1 MKALTR
7 YQNAPLLNNFFD
19 DEWIQGMF
27 RTPSYMPAVNIRN
40 EEKNIFVELSVPGWN
55 KEDFKI
61 EVIEN
66 ELVIS
71 ANVESNNEEHTDNYA
86 RREFSKQSFE
96 KRFQLNTN
104 EVDIDNIDARYN
116 AGILTIDLPKVH
128 KEETKKLVQVN

>member
-1 MKALTR
+1 MKALAR
-7 YQNAPLLNNFFD
+7 YQNAPLLNSFFD

-27 RTPSYMPAVNIRN
+27 QTPSYMPAVNIKN
-40 EEKNIFVELSVPGWN
+40 EEQNIFVELSVPGWN

-61 EVIEN
+61 EVVEN

-71 ANVESNNEEHTDNYA
+71 AHTEDNKEELTENYA
-86 RREFSKQSFE
+86 RREFSKRSFE

-104 EVDIDNIDARYN
+104 EVDIENIDAKYN